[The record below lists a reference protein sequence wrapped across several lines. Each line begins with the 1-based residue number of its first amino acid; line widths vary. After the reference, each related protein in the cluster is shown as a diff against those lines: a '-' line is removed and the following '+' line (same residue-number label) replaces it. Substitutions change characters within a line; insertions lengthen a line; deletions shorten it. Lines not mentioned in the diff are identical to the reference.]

1 MGLEG
6 LVSKHSDRA
15 YRAGVSTSWIKVK
28 NPEHPAMTRVQ
39 DLHR

>member
-28 NPEHPAMTRVQ
+28 NPEHPATTRVQ